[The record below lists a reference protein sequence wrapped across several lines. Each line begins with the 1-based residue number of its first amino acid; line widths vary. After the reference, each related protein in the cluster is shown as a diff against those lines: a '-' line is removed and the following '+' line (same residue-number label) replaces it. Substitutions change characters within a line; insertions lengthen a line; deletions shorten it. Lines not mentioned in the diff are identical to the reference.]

1 MRGGR
6 TVGAPARGG
15 DGLVEIAG
23 FPEAGTTAPDRN
35 EGFLCVC
42 MSEVTFF
49 RPLVTLSPLLRAAKS
64 WARLASAAEAASSN
78 KLRLGIG
85 GGGGPGG
92 GGGGGGPP
100 AEGFAAAVGPAFE
113 AFCIASP
120 PGDPEE
126 E

>member
-1 MRGGR
+1 M
-6 TVGAPARGG
+6 
-15 DGLVEIAG
+15 EIAG

-85 GGGGPGG
+85 GGGG
-92 GGGGGGPP
+92 GGPP